1 MTRMFKTETVRFIDK
16 YSKIKESRMYFFK
29 YLYTKIYY

>member
-1 MTRMFKTETVRFIDK
+1 MTRMFKTETVRFIAE

-29 YLYTKIYY
+29 YY